1 MREREQERLTVNFL
15 ASYLGRW
22 GLEEGGRCAW
32 HGEKPSCTRS
42 GDDIAVRGR
51 EGDAHEAQPLLHCN
65 SEKFNFCTDRVVFID
80 CKKGTLGPG
89 CVREFRRI
97 GWETRGQRGR
107 RIFPVV
113 RRR

>member
-1 MREREQERLTVNFL
+1 MWRAMLTDHFL

-65 SEKFNFCTDRVVFID
+65 SEKFNFCTDTVVLID
-80 CKKGTLGPG
+80 CKMAPRNGTRQGIVAEWMG
-89 CVREFRRI
+89 N
-97 GWETRGQRGR
+97 
-107 RIFPVV
+107 
-113 RRR
+113 